1 MVKIEI
7 LNNLTDE
14 EKEVILTLWNNEYPA
29 SISYSGIGDLDAFL
43 DKTNL
48 RHFLM
53 TDENGNIK
61 GWLAVFDRQTERWFS
76 IIVDS
81 REQKK
86 GFGKMLLDKVKESEQ
101 ELNGWVVDSAG
112 NLKLDGSEYFS
123 PVGFY
128 KKIGFEIL
136 DGERLENGKI
146 SAVKIKWKKR

>member
-1 MVKIEI
+1 MVKIET

-14 EKEVILTLWNNEYPA
+14 QKQVILTLWNNEYPA
-29 SISYSGIGDLDAFL
+29 SISYSGSGELDNFL
-43 DKTNL
+43 DKKNF
-48 RHFLM
+48 RHFLL

-61 GWLAVFDRQTERWFS
+61 GWLATFDRNNERWFS

-86 GFGKMLLDKVKESEQ
+86 GFGKMLLDKARESEQ

-123 PVGFY
+123 PLEFY